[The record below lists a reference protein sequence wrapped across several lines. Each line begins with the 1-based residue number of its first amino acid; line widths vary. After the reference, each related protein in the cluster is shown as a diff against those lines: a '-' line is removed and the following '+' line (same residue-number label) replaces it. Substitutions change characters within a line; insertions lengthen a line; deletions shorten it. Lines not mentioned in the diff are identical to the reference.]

1 MVLILKM
8 GKRIMIDLEKIGK
21 RIASLCRTYFD
32 REIFEALER
41 ENDQSREDRWM
52 VYEDHQGYLFSDF

>member
-1 MVLILKM
+1 MLISKK